1 MTRVLYDYDPSAAL
15 DTEEAIAVFLADAF
29 ETGDSAYIAKA
40 LGVVARAKGMS
51 QIARETGLSR
61 EQLYRSFSAQGN
73 PTLKTTLAV
82 LHALGLEL
90 TAKSSAERGESLR
103 T

>member
-1 MTRVLYDYDPSAAL
+1 MAEQLLSYDTAEYLESD
-15 DTEEAIAVFLADAF
+15 EAIEVFMADAF
-29 ETGDSAYIAKA
+29 ESGDTGYIAHA

-51 QIARETGLSR
+51 QIAKDTGLSR

-82 LHALGLEL
+82 MQALGLEM
-90 TAKSSAERGESLR
+90 TAKGA
-103 T
+103 